1 MATAQDKSEVA
12 HVTLE
17 PQHRHLADN
26 PREARTSIPP
36 SALRPFKQ
44 HRRPRN
50 QPQAPSYHHFSVCTF
65 NEMCL
70 PTDVLSRK
78 QRRKARDFSRHP
90 LTPPDILVGAMI
102 VSREKHRLVS
112 REKLAWPPLLV
123 RPRELWV
130 LLPVLGPLPA
140 SLRRCQT
147 NSEVASLTWSH
158 ERRLL

>member
-50 QPQAPSYHHFSVCTF
+50 QPQAPSYHHFSVCMF

-90 LTPPDILVGAMI
+90 LTPPDILVGGRGDDHKQRETP
-102 VSREKHRLVS
+102 SRQQ
-112 REKLAWPPLLV
+112 REI
-123 RPRELWV
+123 
-130 LLPVLGPLPA
+130 G
-140 SLRRCQT
+140 
-147 NSEVASLTWSH
+147 VASPPGSPQGTLGFAAGAGASPCLSA
-158 ERRLL
+158 EVLN